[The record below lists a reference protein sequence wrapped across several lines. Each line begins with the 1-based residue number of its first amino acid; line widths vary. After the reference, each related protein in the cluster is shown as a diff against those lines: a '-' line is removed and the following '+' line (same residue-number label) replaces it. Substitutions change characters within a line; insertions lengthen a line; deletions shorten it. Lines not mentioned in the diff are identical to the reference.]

1 MSILSEQ
8 ERDGLEDIF
17 LSISKTR
24 LSPFKWSL
32 YHSPYSWVLKLS
44 KSFFLFC
51 NDCFKPQKEQKVS
64 KMDNFAKELPKSR
77 KTQINLS

>member
-17 LSISKTR
+17 LSISKTG

-32 YHSPYSWVLKLS
+32 YHAHSSWVLKLS

-64 KMDNFAKELPKSR
+64 KMDNFTKELPKSR